1 MSDKIRETIRMML
14 REEVAQTKVEGR
26 LSEGSVDDQIDSLLI
41 QFEERSLKEARR
53 FSLLTLLEADDEA
66 PSADQGD
73 SQPVVSGEEDASM
86 TSTSADID
94 ADKPAEARKPKI
106 DINQFARR
114 TARLV
119 ENYDNLLD
127 IPTVILTRAKN
138 FLAENY
144 DDSVG
149 EELFEILE
157 RDYGLALEP
166 PDNTPQPPAAAGAG
180 PA

>member
-73 SQPVVSGEEDASM
+73 SQPVVS
-86 TSTSADID
+86 
-94 ADKPAEARKPKI
+94 AE
-106 DINQFARR
+106 
-114 TARLV
+114 
-119 ENYDNLLD
+119 
-127 IPTVILTRAKN
+127 
-138 FLAENY
+138 
-144 DDSVG
+144 
-149 EELFEILE
+149 
-157 RDYGLALEP
+157 
-166 PDNTPQPPAAAGAG
+166 
-180 PA
+180 